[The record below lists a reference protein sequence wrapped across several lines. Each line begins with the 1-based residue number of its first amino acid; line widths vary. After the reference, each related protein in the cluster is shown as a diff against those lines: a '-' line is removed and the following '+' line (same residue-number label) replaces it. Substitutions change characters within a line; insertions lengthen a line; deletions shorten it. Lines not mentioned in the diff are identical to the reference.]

1 MWRFRSNQFSVT
13 LFGLLV
19 TCFAVLTIT
28 STALVLTLGHDD
40 RTTNTRELLRQK
52 SEVITQAIVERV
64 IAHRQ
69 SSEALAA
76 HLAGILTK
84 RRDLSLTNGDLSG
97 LLSASLSASPHVSTI
112 GLINSQFRMLRVFR
126 KPRPELQ
133 SLVDWSDDPAFV
145 RMVREGQSKLRPT
158 WGSLFYSEF
167 SQTTFVNYL
176 HPLQGTSHLLL
187 LSISINDLSDYLRR
201 LEKDIIGN
209 SFILFDRNYVLAHP
223 KLISGYA
230 GLDDRHP
237 LPPLNGFSDRT
248 LSSIWSARHLP
259 KTEAWFA
266 SALKARVVEIGGTP
280 FVFLFRNMPGYGSA
294 KLLVGT
300 YFSLDEVA
308 PQIESH
314 RNMLYLGGSLIV
326 LTLLMALVL
335 SRMISQPIKKFTNTA
350 EQVSQLQLD
359 QQLDIPESHISEVR
373 EANHA
378 LHTMIS
384 GLRSFERYVPE
395 KLVHRVMEES
405 ESGDILAEEKTLSIL
420 FTDIV
425 GFTGLAEAMSA
436 ADVLTMLNEH
446 FELVDACIEA
456 EGGTIDKYIGDS
468 VMAFWG
474 GLETDEDHAS
484 HACAAALRI
493 ETAIHKNNDRRVAS
507 GQKPLNVRIGIHTG
521 PVMIGNIGASARIS
535 YTVIGDTVNIA
546 ARLEEF
552 ARDVGDQTPE
562 TLTVISG
569 ETASRVGGAFGLQN
583 VGQITLRGR
592 HETTDVFRLSQG
604 DRAPQSIKLVS

>member
-1 MWRFRSNQFSVT
+1 MWRFKSNRYSVT

-19 TCFAVLTIT
+19 TCFGLLTIT
-28 STALVLTLGHDD
+28 STALVLAISHDD
-40 RTTNTRELLRQK
+40 ATSNTRELLRQK

-64 IAHRQ
+64 TAHRQ

-76 HLAGILTK
+76 HLAGILAEK
-84 RRDLSLTNGDLSG
+84 SNLSLKNAEVST
-97 LLSASLSASPHVSTI
+97 LLSASLSATPHVSTI
-112 GLINSQFRMLRVFR
+112 GLIDSQFRMLRVFR
-126 KPRPELQ
+126 KPRPELH
-133 SLVDWSDDPAFV
+133 SLVDWSDDPGFV
-145 RMVREGQSKLRPT
+145 RMVREGTSNQRPS
-158 WGSLFYSEF
+158 WGELFYSEF
-167 SQTTFVNYL
+167 SRTTFVNYL
-176 HPLQGTSHLLL
+176 HPLKGTSHLLL

-201 LEKDIIGN
+201 MEKDIVGN
-209 SFILFDRNYVLAHP
+209 SFILFDRNFVLAHP

-237 LPPLNGFSDRT
+237 LPSLEGFSDRT
-248 LSSIWSARHLP
+248 LSAIWSAKNLP
-259 KTEAWFA
+259 KVEAWFA
-266 SALKARVVEIGGTP
+266 GSLKARVVEIGGSP
-280 FVFLFRNMPGYGSA
+280 FVFLFRNLPGYGSA
-294 KLLVGT
+294 RLLVGT
-300 YFSLDEVA
+300 YYSLDDVA
-308 PQIESH
+308 PQIERN
-314 RNMLYLGGSLIV
+314 RNMLYLGGGLIV

-335 SRMISQPIKKFTNTA
+335 SRMISLPIKKFTSAA
-350 EQVSQLQLD
+350 EQISKLHLD
-359 QQLDIPESHISEVR
+359 QQLDMPDSRISEVR
-373 EANHA
+373 EANQA
-378 LHTMIS
+378 LHTMVS

-405 ESGDILAEEKTLSIL
+405 ESGDIVAEEKTISVL

-446 FELVDACIEA
+446 FELIDACIEA
-456 EGGTIDKYIGDS
+456 EAGTIDKYMGDS

-474 GLETDEDHAS
+474 GLETDENHAI

-493 ETAIHKNNDRRVAS
+493 ETAIGTYNDRRMAG
-507 GQKPLNVRIGIHTG
+507 GQKPLHVRIGIHTG
-521 PVMIGNIGASARIS
+521 PVMIGNIGAAARIS

-552 ARDVGDQTPE
+552 AREVSDQTPQ

-569 ETASRVGGAFGLQN
+569 ETASRIGSGFGLQN

-592 HETTDVFRLSQG
+592 HETTDVFKLSQ
-604 DRAPQSIKLVS
+604 DNREPRSIKLVS